1 MNNFMQRFR
10 FFMQD
15 RYGFDQL
22 NFALLITSLIVS
34 IISGFIFVWN
44 VRLIFRLIDLA
55 LLVIVVLRFLSKNI
69 DARARENMKFH
80 TVWDKIS
87 GWFKFQNRRFRDG
100 QTHRYYHCPSCK
112 AQLRVKN
119 IKGKHTIRCPR
130 CGAQF
135 EKKIR

>member
-1 MNNFMQRFR
+1 
-10 FFMQD
+10 MQD

-22 NFALLITSLIVS
+22 GLALIITSLIIN
-34 IISGFIFVWN
+34 IISGFMFVGS
-44 VRLIFRLIDLA
+44 VRLVFKLIDIA
-55 LLVIVVLRFLSKNI
+55 LLVIAVLRFLSKNI
-69 DARARENMKFH
+69 DARSRENMKFRI
-80 TVWDKIS
+80 VWDKVS

-135 EKKIR
+135 EKTIR

>member
-1 MNNFMQRFR
+1 
-10 FFMQD
+10 MQD

-22 NFALLITSLIVS
+22 GFALIITSLIIS
-34 IISGFIFVWN
+34 IISSFIFEWH
-44 VRLIFRLIDLA
+44 VRLVFRLIDLA
-55 LLVIVVLRFLSKNI
+55 LLIIAVIRFLSKNI
-69 DARARENMKFH
+69 DARSRENIKFR
-80 TVWDKIS
+80 TVWGKIS

-130 CGAQF
+130 CGTQF

>member
-1 MNNFMQRFR
+1 
-10 FFMQD
+10 MQD

-22 NFALLITSLIVS
+22 GLALIITSLIIN
-34 IISGFIFVWN
+34 IISGFMFVGS
-44 VRLIFRLIDLA
+44 VRLVFKLIDVA
-55 LLVIVVLRFLSKNI
+55 LLVIAVLRFLSKNI
-69 DARARENMKFH
+69 DARSRENMRFR
-80 TVWDKIS
+80 TVWDKVS
-87 GWFKFQNRRFRDG
+87 QWFKFQNRRFRDG

-135 EKKIR
+135 EKTIR

>member
-1 MNNFMQRFR
+1 
-10 FFMQD
+10 MQD

-22 NFALLITSLIVS
+22 GLALIILSLILN
-34 IISGFIFVWN
+34 IISGFIIAQY
-44 VRLIFRLIDLA
+44 VRLVFRVIVLA
-55 LLVIVVLRFLSKNI
+55 LLVITFLRFFSKNV
-69 DARARENMKFH
+69 DARARENMKFR
-80 TVWDKIS
+80 TVWDKVA

-130 CGAQF
+130 CGVQF
-135 EKKIR
+135 QKTIR